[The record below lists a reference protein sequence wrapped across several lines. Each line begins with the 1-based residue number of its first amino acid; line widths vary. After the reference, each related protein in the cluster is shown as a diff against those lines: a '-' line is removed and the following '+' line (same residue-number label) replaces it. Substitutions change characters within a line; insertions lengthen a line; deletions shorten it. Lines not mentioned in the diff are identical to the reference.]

1 MNSLLPLA
9 TESIAGHLQ
18 FLANLR
24 YQTVGVMIVMTSLCG
39 LAVLVA
45 LVAKGI
51 SFFPTTKKSLAP
63 EAPKAPVPPATPAA
77 ALADGI
83 PAEIRAV
90 IAAAIHVSLKS
101 PHRILHVEPVQNPQ
115 LHAWSVE
122 GRRQIFQSHTFR

>member
-63 EAPKAPVPPATPAA
+63 EAPEPPATPAA
-77 ALADGI
+77 ALAEGI